1 MIKTITLLV
10 TVLMLSLSLWSREQ
24 EDIQIE
30 TKLLPSYQELSKLKR
45 EEYHKKIK
53 ELMIESFKYGAMFK
67 DSMGKYYTNG
77 RYKFE
82 LKEKVDASSP
92 LFSHIEYKLSDTA
105 RYNIYS
111 YPISLSEEGRYKII
125 FRGIDKLDNV
135 SDDNIYD
142 IIVDTTPPIVKYQLV
157 GEHFVNDGKLYYKPG
172 VKLEASAEDENS
184 GVFEV
189 LVNIEDSNKKEGDG
203 RYKGLGNLPYADSQK
218 EFSEHGENTVYL
230 RAFDRVMNLSQKKE
244 VNFTID
250 AAGPNKLSHK
260 IVPATREI
268 DGKNYCFTDSRLYLY
283 AEDAGSGVYL
293 LQYSFDPNKDWKDY
307 KGKVVVNGKDPIYKV
322 YYRAMDNLGNFSSVS
337 EYSCYLDMVPPKSN
351 IMLLKSK

>member
-1 MIKTITLLV
+1 LIKKITLL
-10 TVLMLSLSLWSREQ
+10 LAMLIISQITWAREQ

-82 LKEKVDASSP
+82 LKEKLDSSSS
-92 LFSHIEYKLSDTA
+92 LFSHIEYKMSDNA

-111 YPISLSEEGRYKII
+111 HPISLSEEGRYKVI

-157 GEHFVNDGKLYYKPG
+157 GEHYENEGKIYYKPG
-172 VKLEASAEDENS
+172 VKIEASAEDDNS
-184 GVFEV
+184 GVFEILLNV
-189 LVNIEDSNKKEGDG
+189 EDNNKKDGDG
-203 RYKGLGNLPYADSQK
+203 KYKGLGNLPYSDSQK
-218 EFSEHGENTVYL
+218 EFFEHGEHTVYL

-244 VNFTID
+244 VNFTVD
-250 AAGPNKLSHK
+250 AVGPNKVFHK

-268 DGKNYCFTDSRLYLY
+268 DAKDYCYVDSRLYLY

-293 LQYSFDPNKDWKDY
+293 LQYSFSPDKEWKDY
-307 KGKVVVNGKDPIYKV
+307 KNKITVTGKDPIFKV
-322 YYRAMDNLGNFSSVS
+322 YYRAMDNLGNLSSVS
-337 EYSCYLDMVPPKSN
+337 EYSCNLDLVPPKSN
-351 IMLLKSK
+351 IKLLKDK